1 MGMCR
6 NSEAYKNQ
14 ALTIYQ
20 GPVDSRT
27 EESAGSFGSN
37 AEPSGMDVQ
46 DPEDNSMEEESDAS
60 YQTQLRETG
69 MQGMP
74 LPDMDDPSW
83 SL

>member
-1 MGMCR
+1 MVMCR

-14 ALTIYQ
+14 ALTTPPP
-20 GPVDSRT
+20 PVAPRT
-27 EESAGSFGSN
+27 EESAGLFGSN

>member
-1 MGMCR
+1 
-6 NSEAYKNQ
+6 
-14 ALTIYQ
+14 
-20 GPVDSRT
+20 
-27 EESAGSFGSN
+27 
-37 AEPSGMDVQ
+37 MDVQ